1 MLWVEPLKQKGF
13 SRKKVPGVTTLQSNS
28 SKPDSSLPQLV
39 QQVLDQEKQ
48 YQSLQPGPQ
57 KQALTRKLFGLMSRV
72 YIYLLTRGEL
82 DQARLWL
89 EGMKATLEPPSA
101 GPSSKS
107 SPPVNKERPIPK
119 NSARR

>member
-1 MLWVEPLKQKGF
+1 M
-13 SRKKVPGVTTLQSNS
+13 TTLQS
-28 SKPDSSLPQLV
+28 SKPDSYLPELV

-57 KQALTRKLFGLMSRV
+57 KQALTRRLFGLMSRV
-72 YIYLLTRGEL
+72 YIHLLTRGEL

-89 EGMKATLEPPSA
+89 EGMKATLEPASA
-101 GPSSKS
+101 GRTSKS
-107 SPPVNKERPIPK
+107 PPRVNQERPIPE